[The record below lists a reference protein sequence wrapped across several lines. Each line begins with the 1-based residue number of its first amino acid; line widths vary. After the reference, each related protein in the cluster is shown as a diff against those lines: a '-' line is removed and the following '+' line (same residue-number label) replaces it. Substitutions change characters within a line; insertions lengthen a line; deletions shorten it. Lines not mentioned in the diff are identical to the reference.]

1 MEREIF
7 CDECGHCAIEV
18 DAQAAGTDLDGIH
31 CVCQG
36 CNVDGKII
44 YLDDGDEGGPYSWLK
59 FRKLTEDEESELASL
74 VCDGRD
80 EVEIEVDRMFQE
92 TDVRELA
99 ALLIRDGWLDKWMS
113 QQMGE
118 LDDPSRSAVTKYID
132 RCIVEHTGPG
142 LAKCGPK
149 KSDLPN

>member
-18 DAQAAGTDLDGIH
+18 DSQAAGTDLDGIH

-74 VCDGRD
+74 ARDGRD
-80 EVEIEVDRMFQE
+80 EVEIEVDRMFE
-92 TDVRELA
+92 ATDVSELA
-99 ALLIRDGWLDKWMS
+99 TLLIRDGWVNKWLS
-113 QQMGE
+113 E
-118 LDDPSRSAVTKYID
+118 R
-132 RCIVEHTGPG
+132 PG